1 MKNKNLQYDILA
13 FTAIF
18 VFVLSLVGIAWWWI
32 SSKQVR
38 EDVLTLET
46 IRIEAPKVAETERAE
61 ETSEPETTEAAI
73 KATEPTEEIPLTI
86 EVAPVPEALELMYDT
101 PLRAEVQ
108 LEIEALCA
116 ARDIDAAVVL
126 AMIYHESRYQED
138 AVGDSCNSYGL
149 MQIQPRWHA
158 ERMERL
164 GVSDLLDGVQN
175 VVVGIDYLDELLDR
189 YGGDYGKALTAY
201 NRGHYSG
208 TVSQYA
214 TTVLERA
221 ERMATDVLER

>member
-38 EDVLTLET
+38 EDVPTLEA
-46 IRIEAPKVAETERAE
+46 IRIEAPKAAETERAE
-61 ETSEPETTEAAI
+61 ETSEPETTEAVIEA
-73 KATEPTEEIPLTI
+73 AEPAEEIPLAI

-108 LEIEALCA
+108 LEIEAMCA
-116 ARDIDAAVVL
+116 ARDVDAAVVL
-126 AMIYHESRYQED
+126 AMIYHESRYIED
-138 AVGDSCNSYGL
+138 AIGDSCNSYGL

-158 ERMERL
+158 ERMKRL
-164 GVSDLLDGVQN
+164 GVTDLLDGVQN
-175 VVVGIDYLDELLDR
+175 VTVGIDYLDELLDR
-189 YGGDYGKALTAY
+189 YGGDYSKALTAY
-201 NRGHYSG
+201 NRGHYNG
-208 TVSQYA
+208 TVTQYA
-214 TTVLERA
+214 IKVLEEA
-221 ERMATDVLER
+221 ERMEKDVH